1 MTMEWTKF
9 AVEARNLFD
18 RPWLT
23 GVAGSPDGNADGRLG
38 SNVRTNNEDNGVSS
52 SSLETRRK
60 VGLAA
65 AKKLIVLAIVLG
77 VALAFSTNLL
87 WPVLELDQRYLGYF
101 QIAEVAVIGYFAIGV
116 ISKAAYK
123 LAFRHSEQ
131 LAKTVSSLNKA
142 IGAIVVI
149 AVIISYLS
157 RDPVV
162 AVSIGTVSGIVVGFA
177 SQNIIGN
184 LIAGMY
190 LVIARPFRIG
200 DRIIVFDKEGT
211 VSNIE
216 LLYSKILMDNGD
228 LMLAPNIALVTT
240 SIILHKR
247 I

>member
-1 MTMEWTKF
+1 M
-9 AVEARNLFD
+9 
-18 RPWLT
+18 
-23 GVAGSPDGNADGRLG
+23 AGSAVGDVDENSGAKVNSDNDLG
-38 SNVRTNNEDNGVSS
+38 THERGDAQKTSNDPT
-52 SSLETRRK
+52 LETRHR

-65 AKKLIVLAIVLG
+65 AKRLIVLGIVLG
-77 VALAFSTNLL
+77 LSLAFSTHLV
-87 WPVLELDQRYLGYF
+87 WPALSLDQRYLGYI

-116 ISKAAYK
+116 ISKAAYR
-123 LAFRHSEQ
+123 LASRHSEQ
-131 LAKTVSSLNKA
+131 LAKTVGSLNRTV
-142 IGAIVVI
+142 GAIIII

-200 DRIIVFDKEGT
+200 DRINVFDQEGT

-216 LLYSKILMDNGD
+216 LLYCKILMDNGD
-228 LMLAPNIALVTT
+228 LMLTPNSALVTT
-240 SIILHKR
+240 NIILHKR
-247 I
+247 QAK